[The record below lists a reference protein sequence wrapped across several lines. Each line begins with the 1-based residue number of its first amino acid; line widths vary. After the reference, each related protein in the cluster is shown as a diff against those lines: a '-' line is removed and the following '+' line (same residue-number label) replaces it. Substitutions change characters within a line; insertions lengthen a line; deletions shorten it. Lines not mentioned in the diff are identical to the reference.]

1 MNLKKCLTGCLSCR
15 LAKSTRKMFCKF
27 SSADTKELIYTFI
40 GNILVALNPYR
51 SLDIYGINEVKKYEN
66 QVLGCLPPHLFAIGS
81 SAFSKLIKDNESQ
94 LFIVR

>member
-1 MNLKKCLTGCLSCR
+1 MDEDNVLQVLKSR
-15 LAKSTRKMFCKF
+15 YE
-27 SSADTKELIYTFI
+27 KELIYTFI
-40 GNILVALNPYR
+40 GNILVAVNPYR

-66 QVLGCLPPHLFAIGS
+66 RVLGSLPPHLFAIGS